1 LNLNTEN
8 HADIVSQGIPF
19 WDLSP
24 ETDVAKSHTSE
35 SLSLLIFGMP
45 KSPDKP
51 NISPTIQWSR
61 PVRIEQGIIRQ
72 CLFLQ
77 TSDPDPPVAI
87 VVITL
92 IENGLIKV
100 VITEDQVPRML
111 LTNQCAVPIQF
122 GQCPSTSDR
131 QNAKTTSLSGRDLVV
146 SENLEQYTAI
156 PRLDSNG
163 SVYYEPPELREGF
176 LTKKPQIVPKIRV
189 QVLKE
194 TSIKEIAGTKT
205 IFMPQGWSDAI
216 DVCSVGK
223 TAYNLPGNYRLH
235 VKVLKETS
243 FLTHVLFSETCG
255 ESEETNE
262 VQEGAEVK
270 VRIVFVLV
278 YTGCMKKISVCMC
291 QCIGIVPMII
301 FCIKKDNRTL
311 SWSYTSNKIAA
322 TCNKI

>member
-255 ESEETNE
+255 ESEDTNE

-291 QCIGIVPMII
+291 QCRYSANDYLLY
-301 FCIKKDNRTL
+301 KKG
-311 SWSYTSNKIAA
+311 
-322 TCNKI
+322 